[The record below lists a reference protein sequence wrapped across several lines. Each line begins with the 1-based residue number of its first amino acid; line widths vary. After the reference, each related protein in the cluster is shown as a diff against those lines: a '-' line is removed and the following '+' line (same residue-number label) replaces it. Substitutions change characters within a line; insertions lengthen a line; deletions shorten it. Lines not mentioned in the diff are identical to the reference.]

1 MKAHVPALGFDGTP
15 QLGTSYQPKV
25 SGALDATFALLASGL
40 NNTAYQGIPL
50 PFELPNAPGCDL
62 LVSADALDLAVTD
75 ANGEASSPIAVP
87 NAGNLVGLTVYHQ
100 WLIWDPSVNN
110 LNIVT
115 SNAGAATV
123 QN

>member
-1 MKAHVPALGFDGTP
+1 MTARTGQPRSGARRTGGLALGALGVVYGDI
-15 QLGTSYQPKV
+15 GTSPLYALRE
-25 SGALDATFALLASGL
+25 SFEGAGH
-40 NNTAYQGIPL
+40 
-50 PFELPNAPGCDL
+50 E
-62 LVSADALDLAVTD
+62 LAVTD